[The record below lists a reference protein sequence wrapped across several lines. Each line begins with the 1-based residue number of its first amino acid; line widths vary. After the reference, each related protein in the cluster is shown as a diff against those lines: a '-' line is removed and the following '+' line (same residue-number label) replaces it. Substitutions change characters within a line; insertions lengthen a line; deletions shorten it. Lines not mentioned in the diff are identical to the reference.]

1 MDRKKTENEFQRT
14 ANVVIKDGPEFA
26 SIQMAGR
33 EFRIWAESSGFDGDF
48 DPAAVYEPGYE
59 WSVKDFTPKEI
70 ILDRSSLTAT
80 DQHPI
85 DTQTAS
91 AVLDHLIEYYKAQG
105 MTVQVR

>member
-1 MDRKKTENEFQRT
+1 MDRKKTETEFKRT
-14 ANVVIKDGPEFA
+14 ANIVIKDGPEFA
-26 SIQMAGR
+26 SIQMSGR
-33 EFRIWAESSGFDGDF
+33 EFRMWAESSGFDGDF

-80 DQHPI
+80 DGKPV
-85 DTQTAS
+85 DEQTVS
-91 AVLDHLIEYYKAQG
+91 ALINHLTEYYTAQG